1 MTLPGHDIRRW
12 ASRVFSPLVMVR
24 VIEPMLA
31 DLQLEYARAHDAGR
45 RWLARWIR
53 IAGYVTCLRVV
64 ALYGTTS
71 ALKVV
76 REPCA
81 EDLRLACNTGVTGL
95 APITSKTR
103 VNSGDLAFV
112 VTRPAGASRMTAA
125 EALAGT
131 TVRIDG
137 RGFGHG
143 VGMCQYCA
151 RSMAV
156 RGDGWQAMLQRFY
169 PGAEI
174 VKGYR

>member
-31 DLQLEYARAHDAGR
+31 DLQLEYARAHDVGR

-81 EDLRLACNTGVTGL
+81 
-95 APITSKTR
+95 
-103 VNSGDLAFV
+103 
-112 VTRPAGASRMTAA
+112 
-125 EALAGT
+125 
-131 TVRIDG
+131 
-137 RGFGHG
+137 
-143 VGMCQYCA
+143 
-151 RSMAV
+151 
-156 RGDGWQAMLQRFY
+156 
-169 PGAEI
+169 
-174 VKGYR
+174 